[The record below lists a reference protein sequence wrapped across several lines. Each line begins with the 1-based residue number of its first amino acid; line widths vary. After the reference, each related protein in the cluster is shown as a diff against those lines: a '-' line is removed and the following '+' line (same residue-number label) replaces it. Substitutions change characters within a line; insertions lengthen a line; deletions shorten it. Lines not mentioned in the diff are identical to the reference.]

1 MSQDEGGFLSRWS
14 RRKAQAREDAAS
26 ADAAPWAPAVAGPA
40 TPDASPTANPAPA
53 ATPAQAEPLA
63 KPAEPMPTLD
73 EAAAL
78 TPQDDFRR
86 FVARGVP
93 AQVRNAAVKK
103 LFADP
108 HFNVMDG
115 LDIYIDDYTQP
126 SPLAAADMA
135 RMVGAR
141 FLRMVEEPSP
151 ETDAGP
157 VPTRSHEDPQPR
169 AAEEADA
176 APATSDAPPE
186 TVAVRTTPQEPD
198 DDHPDLQLQP
208 DHAPERERAG
218 GGAG

>member
-14 RRKAQAREDAAS
+14 RRKTLAREGVPQ
-26 ADAAPWAPAVAGPA
+26 AAPVAPPEAPAVASAP
-40 TPDASPTANPAPA
+40 PAPPEP
-53 ATPAQAEPLA
+53 PAL
-63 KPAEPMPTLD
+63 PAEPVPTLD
-73 EAAAL
+73 DVADL

-93 AQVRNAAVKK
+93 APVRNAAVKK

-141 FLRMVEEPSP
+141 FLRMVEDPADPEDQAQAEP
-151 ETDAGP
+151 G
-157 VPTRSHEDPQPR
+157 R
-169 AAEEADA
+169 ASEDA
-176 APATSDAPPE
+176 APPSTAGTGPAPVTSDTPA
-186 TVAVRTTPQEPD
+186 VAARTLPQEPL